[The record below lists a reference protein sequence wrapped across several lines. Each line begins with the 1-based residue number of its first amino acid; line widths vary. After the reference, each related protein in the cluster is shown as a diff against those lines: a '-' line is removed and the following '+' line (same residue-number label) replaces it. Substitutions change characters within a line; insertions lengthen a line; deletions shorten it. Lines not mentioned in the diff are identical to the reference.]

1 MRFPNNEGFLFSIW
15 VFLHNHSQITGLQGK
30 GWGGGGSIS
39 LTPHYHF
46 YTLYRHLHISQAIT
60 AESSPLHIASRW
72 TRSRNLWLSSTSCK
86 PLNYAPLKG
95 LTLERAYPWKG
106 SQFSNF
112 HFPCNKE
119 ESLVLN
125 FFFREYNLYFKKL

>member
-30 GWGGGGSIS
+30 GWWGKHFFNSS
-39 LTPHYHF
+39 LPLLH
-46 YTLYRHLHISQAIT
+46 TLQTHISQAIT